1 MAAARVV
8 FGSGELAHVLKFKSS
23 VCLNYGIVPLFLGI
37 VLLAPGNAR
46 ATDKFNL
53 RLNNQ
58 TIVMWR
64 TADLEA
70 AKKAAAAAL
79 KRIAWGSSA
88 TKMIN
93 GRGTISADT
102 LRGAALHALYAYRS
116 QTALIFEE
124 AYEENH

>member
-1 MAAARVV
+1 M
-8 FGSGELAHVLKFKSS
+8 
-23 VCLNYGIVPLFLGI
+23 PLFLGI

-58 TIVMWR
+58 TIVMWC

-70 AKKAAAAAL
+70 AKNAADAL

-88 TKMIN
+88 TKILN
-93 GRGTISADT
+93 GRSTISADT
-102 LRGAALHALYAYRS
+102 SRSAALHALYAYRS
-116 QTALIFEE
+116 QTVLIFED
-124 AYEENH
+124 AYQENHKVLPLVEEALHTPDPH